1 MTKPTV
7 TIVTPS
13 YNQAAFLEETMRS
26 VLEQD
31 YEPIE
36 YIVVDGGST
45 DGSIDLIRQYEDR
58 LAWWVSEPDRGQAHA
73 INKGLVRSTGDLMAY
88 LNSDDTL
95 VPGAIARFVNVLEPQ
110 PDLVAVY
117 GDAVWLDESGRDIG
131 YAPAR
136 SWAPVE
142 MLTSGSAR
150 LHQPSSMWR
159 RQGWEAVGRFE
170 ESLHFTFDTLFF
182 IRLAGLGP
190 AEHLPEPLAGYRLH
204 TESKT
209 YTEPPPK
216 LAEYVRLADEFLVP
230 ERLPAILKPHAR
242 RARASYYR
250 RAALGYYNAGDRPQ
264 ARSLFLRSLRLSPRM
279 SRRTARAMVPT
290 ILPGAVVG
298 LRRRLRGRR

>member
-1 MTKPTV
+1 
-7 TIVTPS
+7 VTPS
-13 YNQAAFLEETMRS
+13 FNQAAFLEETIRS
-26 VLEQD
+26 VLEQH
-31 YEPIE
+31 YAPIE

-45 DGSIDLIRQYEDR
+45 DGSIDVIKRYEDR

-73 INKGLVRSTGDLMAY
+73 INKGLARATGEVMAY

-95 VPGAIARFVNVLEPQ
+95 MPGAVSRFVGVLESR

-142 MLTSGSAR
+142 MLTSGSGR

-159 RQGWEAVGRFE
+159 RDGWEAVGRFE

-182 IRLAGLGP
+182 IRLAALGP
-190 AEHLPEPLAGYRLH
+190 AEYLPEPLAGYRLH
-204 TESKT
+204 PDSKT

-230 ERLPAILKPHAR
+230 GRLPAVLQPHAR

-250 RAALGYYNAGDRPQ
+250 RAALGYYNAGDRAR

-279 SRRTARAMVPT
+279 SRRTARAMAPT
-290 ILPGAVVG
+290 VLPGSVVS
-298 LRRRLRGRR
+298 LRRRLRGTR